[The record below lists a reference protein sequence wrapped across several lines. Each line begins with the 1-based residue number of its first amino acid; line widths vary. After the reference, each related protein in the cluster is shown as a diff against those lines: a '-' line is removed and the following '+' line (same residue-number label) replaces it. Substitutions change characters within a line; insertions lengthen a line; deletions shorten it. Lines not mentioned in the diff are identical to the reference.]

1 MNLKEKF
8 FNLFGLFVEKK
19 TDNEKIKKILSKLT
33 PYKIPINIIR
43 LGENNDGGYLI
54 PDDLKGIKHCYT
66 AGVGNLTKFEKDLYE
81 YYKIESTLADPSE
94 IDVKILPEKSFFI
107 NKKVSI
113 YDSDKTISINNFI
126 KSEKDI
132 ILKIDIEREEYENL
146 LNINDYHLKNT
157 RILILELH
165 DLRNLR
171 SEFFFSLFE
180 KILDRLS
187 IFFYICHLHPNN
199 SGKVKKIGNYN
210 IPDMIEITLINKKRL
225 ENFPKEIAQIPHS
238 LDQKI
243 DPNKN
248 EIFIDKNWFQ

>member
-8 FNLFGLFVEKK
+8 FDLFDLFVEKK
-19 TDNEKIKKILSKLT
+19 TNNQKIKRILSKLT
-33 PYKIPINIIR
+33 PYKISNQIIR

-54 PDDLKGIKHCYT
+54 PDDLKDVEHCYT

-81 YYKIESTLADPSE
+81 NYKIKSTLADPAE
-94 IDVKILPEKSFFI
+94 INAKILPENSLFI

-113 YDSDKTISINNFI
+113 YDSDKTISINNFVN
-126 KSEKDI
+126 SEKDI

-146 LNINDYHLKNT
+146 LNITDNHLKNT
-157 RILILELH
+157 RVLILELH

-171 SEFFFSLFE
+171 SDFFASLFE
-180 KILDRLS
+180 KILDRLN

-199 SGKVKKIGNYN
+199 SGKVKKIANFK
-210 IPDMIEITLINKKRL
+210 IPDMLEITLLNKNRF
-225 ENFPKEIAQIPHS
+225 ENNPKEIAQIPHS

-243 DPNKN
+243 DPSKN
-248 EIFIDKNWFQ
+248 EIFVDKNWFQ